1 MSSSLPQQRTARNTK
16 PVPSP
21 SAPVTPASSSVN
33 QTSSTSVTNLPGRR
47 ATTPSSPPP
56 MQQQPPQQQQQQT
69 RARDLL
75 RKHYGLGMG
84 VPMSSGNAMNPMNMG
99 RFFALRSLMTFIF
112 YLVILFDTLDSNAF
126 DAKSY
131 YEQLI
136 MTSSLPTLIKREN
149 DLITGTYLSFFLAL
163 LRCGGQRKKHEF
175 N

>member
-1 MSSSLPQQRTARNTK
+1 MSSLPQQRTARNLK
-16 PVPSP
+16 PVSSA
-21 SAPVTPASSSVN
+21 SAPVTPASSSV
-33 QTSSTSVTNLPGRR
+33 TSVSATNMPGRR
-47 ATTPSSPPP
+47 AAVPSSPPP
-56 MQQQPPQQQQQQT
+56 TQQQQQQQRT

-84 VPMSSGNAMNPMNMG
+84 APLSSGGTMNPMNMG
-99 RFFALRSLMTFIF
+99 GFLFSQISDIFII
-112 YLVILFDTLDSNAF
+112 ILFDTLDSNAF

-149 DLITGTYLSFFLAL
+149 ELITGTYLFFFLAL